1 MDINFSILNN
11 ALKDLVHSKFAAKGG
26 CLFYY
31 GVCRPC
37 IPIKTCRRL
46 YVNPETA
53 YSNVLPLEVA
63 ISKHNLKNGIL
74 IKQTAFLYVLLF
86 VMYNPSVGYTLLL
99 GHPNTFFQ
107 VTVYKHDICVRG
119 NRHYS
124 YKHY

>member
-1 MDINFSILNN
+1 MLSTIWFIRNL
-11 ALKDLVHSKFAAKGG
+11 LPREAAYFTRAFG
-26 CLFYY
+26 
-31 GVCRPC
+31 RPC

-107 VTVYKHDICVRG
+107 VTVYKHNICVRG